1 MFPDYGRAFIETLC
15 QYYHLQDGNESSLQN
30 VVELLLNNDLPRDLA
45 YLNMHARTLK
55 ELYVWNEM
63 DLRDRI
69 HLEVILKLIK
79 QEYWRVCLVQEN

>member
-45 YLNMHARTLK
+45 YLNKHARTLK

-63 DLRDRI
+63 DLRDRS